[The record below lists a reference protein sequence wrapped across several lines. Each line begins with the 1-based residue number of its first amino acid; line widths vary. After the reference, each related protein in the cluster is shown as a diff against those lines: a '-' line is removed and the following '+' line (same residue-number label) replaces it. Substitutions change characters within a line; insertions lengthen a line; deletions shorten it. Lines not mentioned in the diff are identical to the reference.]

1 MDLAEC
7 PQERTARMTV
17 LAETQ
22 PEMPCRNLFSFV
34 RHRRLAM
41 AGPWFDTPDGNWSPA
56 ELEEGLCLFSA
67 DTSFQQCQ
75 ATIHRILASN
85 RLKIDDHEILYELN
99 PNPRRHRAYRDDRS
113 PFKHHPGPD
122 SPILSPFAKHSAEVH
137 EYWSFPTEQDRQQW
151 RLLLE
156 MLRDKQPH
164 QLARLGLPLDRL
176 SNRLGNLIVAGAEDT
191 ISCDLTFQPG
201 DRTLHLQVDTEEL
214 IPGQYQATVW
224 ATHSSDNVLRRE
236 ISIDKLHT
244 VLKLESDIDHIG
256 FAIYRAAD
264 GECIDSYEVYL
275 IKEIQMRSQA
285 LGPRLSFSDRSGHTA
300 HEVTLSNP
308 SQVTSISSPGND
320 DTLDRG
326 IRLQWLDFQSYE
338 SSEVSAGRDG
348 NFVRFRPGKFDEAK
362 AHFLKLLER
371 ERYADPSLPI
381 YLADPYFMNTNRK
394 IRRFYIDLCASTHGR
409 ELRILCAHQL
419 NKLVENCNIWSQL
432 GRLFPPHVT
441 IRSFLRSKL
450 GDNGQPRLSE
460 KGNDFTSQNKL
471 TPGFHDRYLITP
483 EREILI
489 STSINGWNKHGVTF
503 STFNYKI
510 YKEIYKLETE
520 KLWAYGCGSH
530 EDLII
535 EEVAK

>member
-1 MDLAEC
+1 
-7 PQERTARMTV
+7 MTV

-176 SNRLGNLIVAGAEDT
+176 SNRLGNLMVAGAEDT

-275 IKEIQMRSQA
+275 IKEAKTNVEMLGQTLHFQDRRGLIHCQARSTI
-285 LGPRLSFSDRSGHTA
+285 LI
-300 HEVTLSNP
+300 EN
-308 SQVTSISSPGND
+308 SSKNLNND
-320 DTLDRG
+320 NEMLNYE
-326 IRLQWLDFQSYE
+326 IRQKWLDFKRYE
-338 SSEVSAGRDG
+338 SEDLARRDDS
-348 NFVRFRPGKFDEAK
+348 FVRFKSNEFDQARK
-362 AHFLKLLER
+362 YFLRLLKQYTER
-371 ERYADPSLPI
+371 ENPI
-381 YLADPYFMNTNRK
+381 YIADPYFLK
-394 IRRFYIDLCASTHGR
+394 ITKQDNLQNLYCNFFENIFQQKV
-409 ELRILCAHQL
+409 RILCAQEFDSQVR
-419 NKLVENCNIWSQL
+419 KWWSSL
-432 GRLFPPHVT
+432 PNFLTSHVI
-441 IRSFLRSKL
+441 IRTFLR
-450 GDNGQPRLSE
+450 GDQH
-460 KGNDFTSQNKL
+460 FT
-471 TPGFHDRYLITP
+471 GFHDRYLITP
-483 EREILI
+483 DRETLI
-489 STSINGWNKHGVTF
+489 TNSFSGWSADGVTF
-503 STFNYKI
+503 INLPYGV
-510 YKEIYKLETE
+510 YRAEAEQ
-520 KLWAYGCGSH
+520 LWGYGCGSH
-530 EDLII
+530 EELVIK
-535 EEVAK
+535 ELTE